1 VAILVASV
9 VDSNSF
15 DSIDRWVELLGDA
28 NEELPPIVLAVNKID
43 VADRAPKS
51 LEQIGNELHDKFA
64 GLFFVSAATGEQ
76 VANLFLF
83 AAQVGLHFLEAGESA
98 TVQTVLDADDDQRK
112 CY

>member
-1 VAILVASV
+1 LVASI

-43 VADRAPKS
+43 LADGAPKS
-51 LEQIGNELHDKFA
+51 ADQIGSELHDKFA

-83 AAQVGLHFLEAGESA
+83 AAQAGLRFLEAGQPE
-98 TVQTVLDADDDQRK
+98 TVGRVVDADDGMSK
-112 CY
+112 CC